1 MVELVAVVK
10 SLTEL
15 VMKKLIL
22 TMLAGVLMTGAAAVY
37 AGGGCCGGDS
47 AASGKSGK
55 TDMFAS
61 LKLTDDQKAKVAKLQ
76 ADCLSGE
83 CTSASRDKFM
93 KGVESILTA
102 DQLAQFK
109 AACAN
114 HGKGSCPMSS
124 GAAKTDKPG

>member
-1 MVELVAVVK
+1 
-10 SLTEL
+10 
-15 VMKKLIL
+15 MKKLIV
-22 TMLAGVLMTGAAAVY
+22 TILAGVLLSGAAAVY
-37 AGGGCCGGDS
+37 AGGGCCGGDN
-47 AASGKSGK
+47 ASMGKSGK
-55 TDMFAS
+55 TDMFAG
-61 LKLTDDQKAKVAKLQ
+61 LKLTDDQKAQITKLQ
-76 ADCLSGE
+76 ADCMSGK

-124 GAAKTDKPG
+124 GATKTEPKS